1 MRAENYERR
10 REELAGW
17 PVVIVSY
24 KLGERYV
31 CEIDNVN
38 PGARVARTEGTTR
51 EDAERAA
58 IEAAERRLGRTRI
71 HAIE

>member
-17 PVVIVSY
+17 PVAIVSY
-24 KLGERYV
+24 KLGERYI

-38 PGARVARTEGTTR
+38 PGARVAHAEAATR